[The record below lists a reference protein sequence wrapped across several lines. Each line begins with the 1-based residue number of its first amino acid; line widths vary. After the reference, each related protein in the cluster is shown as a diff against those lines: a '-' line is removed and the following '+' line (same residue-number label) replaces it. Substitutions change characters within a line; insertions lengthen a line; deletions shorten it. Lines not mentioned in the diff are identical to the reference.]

1 MFAKWEKDT
10 KLVPPLHIEA
20 GVVIG
25 ADYVI
30 GPNVYI
36 ERECQIG
43 DGATV
48 RESVHLRGAILSAGV
63 QVEGKVVS

>member
-1 MFAKWEKDT
+1 
-10 KLVPPLHIEA
+10 
-20 GVVIG
+20 
-25 ADYVI
+25 
-30 GPNVYI
+30 VYI

-48 RESVHLRGAILSAGV
+48 QESVLLRGAILSAGV

>member
-10 KLVPPLHIEA
+10 RLIPPMHIEA
-20 GVVIG
+20 GLVIG
-25 ADYVI
+25 AGCEI
-30 GPNVYI
+30 GSNVYI